1 LDLPQAHPDNTA
13 GQLAIVGLFHEC
25 CPRGN
30 ENNRVFL
37 KVNGWKGVVKKSPPL
52 HKTGSWLT
60 PTFEYGE
67 E

>member
-1 LDLPQAHPDNTA
+1 MK
-13 GQLAIVGLFHEC
+13 C

-60 PTFEYGE
+60 ATFEYGE